1 MRPEVVRLAW
11 IVAGLAVAV
20 LLLQRLASVLV
31 PFFAAALLAY
41 LCAPLVAWLQN
52 KRVPRLLAVMVVMAL
67 AVLVVVGLMLVV
79 IPTFGA
85 QVSALVAELPQV
97 IEWYRHT
104 VVPWAHGAMGVDL
117 PANAERARTLAANA
131 LQAGGDLSQRLLPSL
146 TSGGL
151 ALLSLLGA
159 LVLLPVLLFYFLL
172 DWDRIVVTLEALV
185 PRRHLQQVT
194 LVIAEIDAALS
205 AFFRGQLSVMVGL
218 GVFYSAGLAI
228 VGLNSALSIGIIT
241 GTLCFVP
248 YLGFTLGLVLGTLAA
263 LLQFQTFSGLV
274 WIWIVFGLGQILEG
288 YVLTPWL
295 VGYRVGLHP
304 VWVLFA
310 VLAGGALLG
319 FIGMLLAVP
328 TAAVLLVLLRHAKAH
343 YLASR
348 FYTS

>member
-11 IVAGLAVAV
+11 IVAVIAITV

-31 PFFAAALLAY
+31 PFCAAALLAY
-41 LCAPLVAWLQN
+41 LCAPFVAWLQS
-52 KRVPRLLAVMVVMAL
+52 KRVPRLLAVMVVMML
-67 AVLVVVGLMLVV
+67 AVMVVVGLLLVV
-79 IPTFGA
+79 VPTFGA
-85 QVSALVAELPQV
+85 QLSALMAELPQV

-104 VVPWAHGAMGVDL
+104 VVPWAHSALGVDL
-117 PANAERARTLAANA
+117 PANAERARTVATNA

-151 ALLSLLGA
+151 AVLSLLGT

-172 DWDRIVVTLEALV
+172 DWDRIVATLEALV
-185 PRRHLQQVT
+185 PRRHVQQVT
-194 LVIAEIDAALS
+194 SLATEIDTALS
-205 AFFRGQLSVMVGL
+205 AFFRGQLSVMIGL
-218 GVFYSAGLAI
+218 GMFYSAALAI
-228 VGLNSALSIGIIT
+228 VGLDSALSIGIIT

-248 YLGFTLGLVLGTLAA
+248 YLGFSLGLVLGTLAA
-263 LLQFQTFSGLV
+263 LLQFQTLSGLV
-274 WIWIVFGLGQILEG
+274 WVWIVFGLGQILEG

-295 VGYRVGLHP
+295 VGHRVGLHP

-348 FYTS
+348 YYTS

>member
-11 IVAGLAVAV
+11 IVAAIAVTV

-31 PFFAAALLAY
+31 PFLGAALLAY
-41 LCAPLVAWLQN
+41 LCAPFVTWLQS
-52 KRVPRLLAVMVVMAL
+52 KRVPRLLAVMLVMCV
-67 AVLVVVGLMLVV
+67 AVLIVVGLMLVV
-79 IPTFGA
+79 VPTIGA
-85 QVSALVAELPQV
+85 QISALLEELPQV

-104 VVPWAHGAMGVDL
+104 VVPWAHDTLRIDL
-117 PANAERARTLAANA
+117 PDNAERARTVAANA
-131 LQAGGDLSQRLLPSL
+131 LQAGGDLSQRLVPSL

-151 ALLSLLGA
+151 ALLSLLGM

-172 DWDRIVVTLEALV
+172 DWDRIIATLETLV
-185 PRRHLQQVT
+185 PPRHLQQVT
-194 LVIAEIDAALS
+194 ALVAEIDAALS
-205 AFFRGQLSVMVGL
+205 AFFRGQLSVMIGL
-218 GVFYSAGLAI
+218 GMFYSAALAI
-228 VGLNSALSIGIIT
+228 VGLDSALSIGIIT

-263 LLQFQTFSGLV
+263 LLQFQTVSGLV
-274 WIWIVFGLGQILEG
+274 WVWVVFGLGQILEG

-295 VGYRVGLHP
+295 VGHRVGLHP

-328 TAAVLLVLLRHAKAH
+328 AAAVLLVLLRHAKAH